1 MYTVEP
7 NNARQLVEIAA
18 RDIEKLLSNRSKALV
33 VSLNCIYSFYY
44 SILLIYYL
52 SFMLYLEVF
61 FSMLFY
67 LRNCVH
73 LIYVHKR

>member
-33 VSLNCIYSFYY
+33 VSSACALSRPFLLTVCYLRFLLGW
-44 SILLIYYL
+44 SILFGLL
-52 SFMLYLEVF
+52 FLLVTVF
-61 FSMLFY
+61 
-67 LRNCVH
+67 N
-73 LIYVHKR
+73 